1 MSTAT
6 KNPTALQTALDKIA
20 KLEAKLQSINQ
31 GFVAQAATGLRIE
44 TYSTYRPD
52 EPKSFAVRGTTPDHA
67 EDMKSFGGGYNR
79 QLKGGAAWIFPEYDR
94 DEVPM
99 RDIIQDW
106 IVEQTLGV

>member
-1 MSTAT
+1 MSTVT

-20 KLEAKLQSINQ
+20 ELEAKLEGINQ
-31 GFVAQAATGLRIE
+31 DFAASASGLRIE

-79 QLKGGAAWIFPEYDR
+79 HLKGGAAWIFPEYDK
-94 DEVPM
+94 EGVPM
-99 RDIIQDW
+99 RDILQDW
-106 IVEQTLGV
+106 IVEQMLVA